1 MRKLSLVVFPD
12 ETAAFRALHA
22 LEVLHREGC
31 ISVYAAAVV
40 ELDESGALSVRKRS
54 RVVPLGGGLGAFV
67 GGSRR
72 EPLEFVVQQLA
83 PGAIATIAEID
94 EWGRAIDARM
104 EMLGGKMVC
113 EWWREVADDALEQRT
128 RRNARHA
135 ARRFEPRVANGARWR
150 QG

>member
-1 MRKLSLVVFPD
+1 MRKISLVVFRD

-22 LEVLHREGC
+22 LEVLHREGS

-72 EPLEFVVQQLA
+72 ELLEFVVRQLA
-83 PGAIATIAEID
+83 PRAIAMIAEID
-94 EWGRAIDARM
+94 EWSRAIDVRM
-104 EMLGGKMVC
+104 ETLGGKLVC
-113 EWWREVADDALEQRT
+113 EWWREVADEALEQRT
-128 RRNARHA
+128 RRNAEHA
-135 ARRFEPRVANGARWR
+135 ARRFEPRVANGARSR
-150 QG
+150 RS

>member
-1 MRKLSLVVFPD
+1 MRKISLVVFRD

-22 LEVLHREGC
+22 LEVLHREGS

-72 EPLEFVVQQLA
+72 EPLEFVVRQLA
-83 PGAIATIAEID
+83 PRAIAMIAEID
-94 EWGRAIDARM
+94 EWGRAIDGRIQ
-104 EMLGGKMVC
+104 MLGGKVVC

-128 RRNARHA
+128 RRNAEHA
-135 ARRFEPRVANGARWR
+135 ARRFEPRIANGARR
-150 QG
+150 RRS